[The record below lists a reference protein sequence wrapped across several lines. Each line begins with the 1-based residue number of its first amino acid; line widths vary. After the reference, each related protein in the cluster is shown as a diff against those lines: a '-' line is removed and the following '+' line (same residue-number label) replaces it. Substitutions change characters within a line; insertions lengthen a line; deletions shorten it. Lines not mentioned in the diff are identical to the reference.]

1 MKGVGEAI
9 LSGKDKRKG
18 AMNRLHAFMRYW
30 RKSAKSSKK
39 SAAKTFRSQNAR
51 QNNFPFTKRLRP
63 PRTPA
68 QHDGMHFLTVHLLI

>member
-39 SAAKTFRSQNAR
+39 NLQPKLSVHKMRAKIIFRSQNACAR
-51 QNNFPFTKRLRP
+51 RVRLLN
-63 PRTPA
+63 TMA
-68 QHDGMHFLTVHLLI
+68 CIF